1 MQKRSE
7 IIGAKQSN
15 AEGVETLPELFSNLG
30 DQVLRLVEAKLH
42 LLKMEI
48 KEDAAS
54 YMRGGVFLG
63 VSLMVAGIGFILF
76 NIAIGFFLSTLF
88 TFADPSLNYALGFL
102 CVGVFYLLIGGI
114 VMAVAKS
121 RLTAI
126 NPLPERSIEEF
137 RKDKQWLTKEL

>member
-15 AEGVETLPELFSNLG
+15 AAGAETLPELFSNLG
-30 DQVLRLVEAKLH
+30 DQVMKLVEAKLH
-42 LLKMEI
+42 LLKMEV
-48 KEDAAS
+48 KEDAAN
-54 YMRGGVFLG
+54 YMRGSIFLG
-63 VSLMVAGIGFILF
+63 ISAIVASVGFILF

-88 TFADPSLNYALGFL
+88 NFADMRLNYTLGFL
-102 CVGVFYLLIGGI
+102 CIGVLYLLIGGI
-114 VMAVAKS
+114 VMAVAKN